1 MNKIVFLK
9 DPNTIYNGSFSQI
22 GQHQVQLIFESDVPN
37 NTVLLSGLQ
46 LVNEHNGFIQT
57 KREDYKYIYRTY
69 EDNPLMIELCN
80 DGVEYV
86 EPEPPEEIEIGN
98 LSPSSSDVL
107 TPAVAGILPNT
118 AYVELKT
125 TNAARKY
132 VGLNLAVIGGSFQV
146 TTQIP
151 ARTIITLATVGQ
163 LIKPIA
169 QHNVNTSNDCFIQTA
184 CWMGVSGT
192 ICFYAQSAIPAQA
205 YIHIGDCYVY
215 ADA

>member
-1 MNKIVFLK
+1 MSKIVFFK
-9 DPNTIYNGSFSQI
+9 DKKKVYDGTFEQI
-22 GQHQVQLIFESDVPN
+22 GLNQVRITFDSTRPSDDI
-37 NTVLLSGLQ
+37 LLSGFN
-46 LVNEHNGFIQT
+46 LVNEYNGYIQT
-57 KREDYKYIYRTY
+57 IRDDYKFIYRTY
-69 EDNPLMIELCN
+69 EDNELIVELCN
-80 DGVEYV
+80 DGVEYA

-98 LSPSSSDVL
+98 LSPSLRDVL
-107 TPAVAGILPNT
+107 IPTFAGISPNT

-184 CWMGVSGT
+184 CWIGVGGT
-192 ICFYAQSAIPAQA
+192 ICFYAQSAIPVQA